1 MSTIAE
7 IERAIEELPLEQRW
21 QVLEHTR
28 RLLETEI
35 PESFRKAMG
44 EIGRGEV
51 MELEDALKALEQTE

>member
-21 QVLEHTR
+21 EVLEHTR
-28 RLLETEI
+28 RLLQAEI

-44 EIGRGEV
+44 EIERGEV
-51 MELEDALKALEQTE
+51 MELDEALKALEQAE

>member
-21 QVLEHTR
+21 EVLEHTR
-28 RLLETEI
+28 RLLHAEI

-44 EIGRGEV
+44 EIERGEV
-51 MELEDALKALEQTE
+51 VELDEALKTLEQAE

>member
-7 IERAIEELPLEQRW
+7 IERAIEELPQELRW

-28 RLLETEI
+28 GLLEPEI

-44 EIGRGEV
+44 EIERGEV
-51 MELEDALKALEQTE
+51 MELDEAMKTLEQAE